1 MNLELNI
8 TGIILEYFLFLFN
21 SENFI
26 MDKVI
31 VGMLTNL
38 TFRVNDEIKIA
49 AIAALGDF
57 KATIEYNDAIIR
69 IIDLCQDPN
78 KEVAVSAINTLSK
91 LAIYFMQTSLP
102 EH

>member
-1 MNLELNI
+1 
-8 TGIILEYFLFLFN
+8 
-21 SENFI
+21 

-31 VGMLTNL
+31 VGMLTKL

-49 AIAALGDF
+49 AISALGDF

-91 LAIYFMQTSLP
+91 LSIYFYIAHYRNINCTLMLSIVNNYYDLF
-102 EH
+102 

>member
-1 MNLELNI
+1 
-8 TGIILEYFLFLFN
+8 
-21 SENFI
+21 

-31 VGMLTNL
+31 VSL

-49 AIAALGDF
+49 AISALGDF

-91 LAIYFMQTSLP
+91 LSIYFLQNPQL

>member
-1 MNLELNI
+1 
-8 TGIILEYFLFLFN
+8 
-21 SENFI
+21 

-38 TFRVNDEIKIA
+38 TFRMNDEIKIA
-49 AIAALGDF
+49 AISALGDF

-91 LAIYFMQTSLP
+91 LSIYFISGQFP
-102 EH
+102 EN

>member
-1 MNLELNI
+1 
-8 TGIILEYFLFLFN
+8 
-21 SENFI
+21 

-31 VGMLTNL
+31 VDMLTNL
-38 TFRVNDEIKIA
+38 TFRMNDEIKIA
-49 AIAALGDF
+49 AISALGDF

-78 KEVAVSAINTLSK
+78 KEVAISAINTLSK
-91 LAIYFMQTSLP
+91 LSIYFVSGKFP